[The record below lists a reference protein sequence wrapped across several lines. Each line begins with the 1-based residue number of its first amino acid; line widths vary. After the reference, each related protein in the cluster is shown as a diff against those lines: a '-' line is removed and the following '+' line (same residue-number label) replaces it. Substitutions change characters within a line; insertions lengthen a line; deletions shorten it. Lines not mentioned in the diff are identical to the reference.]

1 MPTFYIQ
8 KFKTFCALII
18 IRWRTCRFKLLVLL
32 HLNNVRAAQGVKIVQ
47 RITTLGEGEIHLGR
61 NTQLGVYQSRGF
73 KYGDFYLEARTGE
86 AKIIIGSNVS
96 INNNCTIIADKA
108 TIEIGEN
115 TLIGPD
121 FYCTNSDFHPL
132 DPSQRL
138 STQYGSRPVR
148 IGNNVF
154 IGARVTV
161 LKGVTIGN
169 DSVVAAGS
177 VVVKNVPAGAIVGGN
192 PSQVIRMLLN

>member
-1 MPTFYIQ
+1 MF
-8 KFKTFCALII
+8 F
-18 IRWRTCRFKLLVLL
+18 R
-32 HLNNVRAAQGVKIVQ
+32 LNNVIAAQGVNAIQ
-47 RITTLGEGEIHLGR
+47 RIVALGMGEIELGK
-61 NTQLGVYQSRGF
+61 NAQLGVYQSPGF
-73 KYGDFYLEARTGE
+73 KYGDFYLEARTSV

-108 TIEIGEN
+108 TIEIGES

-121 FYCTNSDFHPL
+121 FYCTDSDFHPL
-132 DPSQRL
+132 ASSQRL
-138 STQYGSRPVR
+138 ENSYTSKPIKIGS
-148 IGNNVF
+148 NVF

-169 DSVVAAGS
+169 NSVVAAGS

-192 PSQVIRMLLN
+192 PSKIIRMLLD